1 MSGVLSG
8 SSIAITDAA
17 DPRIA
22 DYVGLRDPEHRRRL
36 EGDELFVAEGVNVIR
51 RLLQSPYRLRSVLV
65 TPRHYERMIDDLRSV
80 ECPIYVAERD
90 VLAAVAGFDLHRGAV
105 AAADR
110 ATPPALGEVLRTCRT
125 IAVLEGLN
133 DSENLGAIARSAR
146 GLGIDALVL
155 DPTCHDPFYRRTV
168 RVSMGE
174 VLFLPIAR
182 CTSWPSDLE
191 LIVAA
196 GFRLLALT
204 PAATAASIPDLER
217 RAGERIAVLLGA
229 EGPGLSDSVLRR
241 AERIRIPLRDGV
253 DSLNVGHAAAIA
265 FDAVNRVR
273 AAASGAPSR
282 PATPA

>member
-1 MSGVLSG
+1 MEP
-8 SSIAITDAA
+8 IAITAAEDA
-17 DPRIA
+17 RIA
-22 DYVGLRDPEHRRRL
+22 DYIGLRDPDHRRRL
-36 EGDELFVAEGVNVIR
+36 EGDEFFVAEGVNVIL
-51 RLLQSPYRLRSVLV
+51 RLLQSPYPLRSILL
-65 TPRHYERMIDDLRSV
+65 TPRRYERMADDLRAV
-80 ECPIYVAERD
+80 ACPIYVAERD

-105 AAADR
+105 ASAQR
-110 ATPPALGEVLRTCRT
+110 LTPPSLGDVLAASHT

-155 DPTCHDPFYRRTV
+155 DPACHDPFYRRTV

-182 CTSWPSDLE
+182 CETWPADLDR
-191 LIVAA
+191 IAAA

-204 PAATAASIPDLER
+204 PAASAASIHGLTR
-217 RAGERIAVLLGA
+217 RADERVAVVLGA

-241 AERIRIPLRDGV
+241 SERIRIPLRDGV

-265 FDAVNRVR
+265 FAAVSRER
-273 AAASGAPSR
+273 AAANGVPS
-282 PATPA
+282 TPSTTG